1 MIGCI
6 YHLSTKFMR
15 FFLILAAVLPSVL
28 CAQPTSKRTCR
39 ILFLDGPEA
48 APTELFLFDGT
59 NTQKVELPRFNLS
72 PIYEIAN
79 GAIRLCLLPAPPSD
93 PKAIPTDA
101 PAANVAESSGDI
113 YLILGHD
120 PKNRIAPVA
129 MQIVDASAQKLSPGR
144 MLWLNLTPHEIGGI
158 LGTQRLKMTANSRTV
173 VDPPASRQEAFDVKI
188 SYRIKGETD
197 FWPICETKWQ
207 HVPQIRSIVFV
218 IGGKSAAHAPRIR
231 RFTDFRP
238 PSEKEEGTAQ

>member
-1 MIGCI
+1 
-6 YHLSTKFMR
+6 MR
-15 FFLILAAVLPSVL
+15 YLLILAAILPSFL

-39 ILFLDGPEA
+39 ILFLDGPDT

-79 GAIRLCLLPAPPSD
+79 GAIRLCLLPAPPAD
-93 PKAIPTDA
+93 PKAIPADA
-101 PAANVAESSGDI
+101 PVANVAESLGDI

-129 MQIVDASAQKLSPGR
+129 MQVVDASAQKLAPGH
-144 MLWLNLTPHEIGGI
+144 MLWLNLTPHDIGGI
-158 LGTQRLKMTANSRTV
+158 LGTQRIAMAANSRTII
-173 VDPPASRQEAFDVKI
+173 DPPASRQGDFDVKI
-188 SYRIKGETD
+188 AYRIKGKNE

-207 HVPQIRSIVFV
+207 HVPQTRSIVFV
-218 IGGKSAAHAPRIR
+218 IGGKNATYAPRIM
-231 RFTDFRP
+231 RFNDFRP
-238 PSEKEEGTAQ
+238 VEDLKAAQAP

>member
-1 MIGCI
+1 
-6 YHLSTKFMR
+6 MR

-39 ILFLDGPEA
+39 ILFLDGPET

-129 MQIVDASAQKLSPGR
+129 MQVVDASAQKLAPGQ
-144 MLWLNLTPHEIGGI
+144 MLWLNLTPHEIGGM
-158 LGTQRLKMTANSRTV
+158 LGTQPIAMAENSRTV
-173 VDPPASRQEAFDVKI
+173 INPPADRQGAFGVKI
-188 SYRIKGETD
+188 GYRAKGKKD
-197 FWPICETKWQ
+197 FWPICETQWQ

-218 IGGKSAAHAPRIR
+218 IGGKGATHAPRIM
-231 RFTDFRP
+231 RFNDFRP